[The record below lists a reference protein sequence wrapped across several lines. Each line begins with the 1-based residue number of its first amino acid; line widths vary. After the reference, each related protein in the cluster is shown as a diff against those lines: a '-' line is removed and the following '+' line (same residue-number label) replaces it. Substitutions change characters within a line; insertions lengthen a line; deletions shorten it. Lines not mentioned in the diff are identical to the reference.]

1 MILDKKIPISYWFHI
16 IKKDLLI
23 VSLFS
28 IVIYFITKYFVDTQI
43 PITIGGFLITAI
55 SLLLSFKLSQSY
67 DRWWEA
73 RKIWGEIVNDSRSL
87 VVQLKNFAG
96 DNEKEIINRMG
107 LRQIAWCFS
116 LSQSLREQNATQNI
130 DSFISENEITDIQKE
145 SNVPL
150 AILDIQANDLA
161 KLQQKKAIN
170 DYQQVQLD
178 STLVRLCAS
187 MGKAERIKNTAFPK
201 TYRHTLYIFIYI
213 TIITLS
219 FSLTEMMSMI
229 EIPIIMFISIPFF
242 LLDKIA
248 KNIQDPFENRPTDTA
263 MTSISRTIEINIKQ
277 QLDFENIPSP
287 IAENKYYIM

>member
-1 MILDKKIPISYWFHI
+1 M
-16 IKKDLLI
+16 
-23 VSLFS
+23 
-28 IVIYFITKYFVDTQI
+28 
-43 PITIGGFLITAI
+43 
-55 SLLLSFKLSQSY
+55 
-67 DRWWEA
+67 
-73 RKIWGEIVNDSRSL
+73 
-87 VVQLKNFAG
+87 
-96 DNEKEIINRMG
+96 
-107 LRQIAWCFS
+107 
-116 LSQSLREQNATQNI
+116 
-130 DSFISENEITDIQKE
+130 
-145 SNVPL
+145 
-150 AILDIQANDLA
+150 
-161 KLQQKKAIN
+161 
-170 DYQQVQLD
+170 
-178 STLVRLCAS
+178 VRLCAS